1 MKKMKNT
8 RTIQNLKLFIKK
20 VSEFLQIK
28 VALLESKLSITIWTI
43 EQIINPKTVLKAVKI
58 KS

>member
-43 EQIINPKTVLKAVKI
+43 EQII